1 MWNIMDVLLT
11 LSTKIEDGAQQKQTH
26 LDIMSVVK
34 ENLDSVLKIAPLIG

>member
-11 LSTKIEDGAQQKQTH
+11 LTIQIEDGAQQKQTH